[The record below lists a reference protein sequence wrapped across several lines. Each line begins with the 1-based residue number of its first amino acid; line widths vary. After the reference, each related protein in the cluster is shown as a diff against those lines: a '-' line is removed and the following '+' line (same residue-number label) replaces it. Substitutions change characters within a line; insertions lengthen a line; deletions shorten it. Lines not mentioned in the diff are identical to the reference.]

1 MKQLSERTEENILEF
16 IKVFQ
21 VENGRSPSFREIK
34 RGLNLSSLSLV
45 SRYVSL
51 LENKGSIKKNNLGT
65 IDISYN
71 VNLSQS
77 VLAPLVGQVRCG
89 EPIFAEENI
98 ETIYRLPTD
107 IFGKDN
113 LFLLHAIGDSMEGA
127 GIREG
132 DLLVVKKCETADNGE
147 IVVALLDDSATVK
160 RFYKKKDHVVLH
172 PENTKYDDIITKDVK
187 ILGVVKQYIH
197 SL

>member
-172 PENTKYDDIITKDVK
+172 PENPNYDDIITKDVK

>member
-21 VENGRSPSFREIK
+21 LENGRSPSFREIK
-34 RGLNLSSLSLV
+34 SGLNLSSLSLV

-160 RFYKKKDHVVLH
+160 RFYKEKDHVVLH